1 VFAVNPYFYHEYRI
15 TSSDSIL
22 VGMSPIRTAF
32 KRYSRE
38 TFSSFQ
44 VRNYRL
50 YYIGQIISTSGT
62 FMQSIAQAWLVLKLT
77 NSGAALGI
85 VSALQYIPILL
96 LGTYGG
102 VVADRFP
109 KRNILYATQSAAGL
123 LALILGVLVATNTV
137 TLWMVYVLAFCLGL
151 VNSFDNPTRQTFVVE
166 MVGEDKLRNAVTLYS
181 SMVNMS
187 RVIGPTIAG
196 ALIALV
202 GLAPC
207 FIINGISYMAVV
219 IMLAVMR
226 PGELYSAPPVPA
238 ARGQLR
244 EGFRYVLTTP
254 ILRDTLLM
262 MAVVGTFTYEFQV
275 SLPLLAQFTFHGDA
289 SSYAFLTGSFG
300 VGAVVGGLAIASQRK
315 NSPNILILAAFLF
328 GSFVLAASQM
338 PSLYLSGFTLVLAG
352 VSSIFFT
359 SLGNTIL
366 QLSSSPQMR
375 GRVMSFWSIAFL
387 GSTTIGGPVVG
398 WFGQVAGA
406 RWGLAIGGM
415 AAIGA
420 SLLGLRNLL
429 AHRKADLQS
438 IPPAPLHELINA
450 EPPLK
455 NHWQADAEDE
465 QKSSPAIRLEK

>member
-1 VFAVNPYFYHEYRI
+1 
-15 TSSDSIL
+15 
-22 VGMSPIRTAF
+22 MSPIRAALQ
-32 KRYSRE
+32 RYRRE

-50 YYIGQIISTSGT
+50 YYVGQIISTSGT

-77 NSGAALGI
+77 NSGTALGI

-102 VVADRFP
+102 VMADRFP
-109 KRNILYATQSAAGL
+109 KRRILYVTQSTAGL
-123 LALILGVLVATNTV
+123 LAIILGVLVATNTV
-137 TLWMVYVLAFCLGL
+137 TLWMVYVLAFCLGM
-151 VNSFDNPTRQTFVVE
+151 VNAFDNPTRQTFVVE

-181 SMVNMS
+181 SLVNMS

-207 FIINGISYMAVV
+207 FIINGISYLAVV
-219 IMLAVMR
+219 TMLAVMR
-226 PGELYSAPPVPA
+226 AEELHSAPIVPA
-238 ARGQLR
+238 ARGQLS
-244 EGFRYVLTTP
+244 EGFRYMLSTP

-262 MAVVGTFTYEFQV
+262 MAIVGTFTYEFQV

-315 NSPNILILAAFLF
+315 NSPSILVLAAFLF
-328 GSFVLAASQM
+328 GSFILAASQM
-338 PSLYLSGFTLVLAG
+338 PSLYLSGIILVLAG

-420 SLLGLRNLL
+420 GLVGLRNLL
-429 AHRKADLQS
+429 AHRDRDLRPITAKPDQKA
-438 IPPAPLHELINA
+438 IEAELLP
-450 EPPLK
+450 E
-455 NHWQADAEDE
+455 NHRETDASGE
-465 QKSSPAIRLEK
+465 QKNGPAIRMDK